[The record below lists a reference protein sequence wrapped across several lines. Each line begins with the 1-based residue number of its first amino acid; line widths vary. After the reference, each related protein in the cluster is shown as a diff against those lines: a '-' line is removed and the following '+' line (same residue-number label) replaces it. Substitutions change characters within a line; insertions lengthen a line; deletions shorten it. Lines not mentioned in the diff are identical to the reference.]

1 MSRQALKNDGVIDP
15 AEFAAAIATVDR
27 QAKAKTIITKNYGL
41 FKSYREEDYSFQN
54 IVDVIKKVM
63 SIKISESGFRKAYR
77 ALEKKRAEEAG
88 VRQERQNAVS
98 RSIPKPVEDDVVDDF
113 EFEDVSTWE
122 PVIEDNE
129 EMFTEEPEPTPEPK
143 TTQEPVFRTDPVG
156 DGFQAY
162 MNGKWLSAN
171 SNVQK
176 AISDVLNKAAKGE
189 EVSPKLL
196 NKSRRIKLEMQNHN
210 IWR

>member
-15 AEFAAAIATVDR
+15 TEFAAVIATVDR

-41 FKSYREEDYSFQN
+41 FKKYRDEEYSFQN

-98 RSIPKPVEDDVVDDF
+98 RSIPKPVDADVVDDI
-113 EFEDVSTWE
+113 DVDDIDDWE

-129 EMFTEEPEPTPEPK
+129 EVFTEEPEPTQ
-143 TTQEPVFRTDPVG
+143 TQEPVFRTDPGG
-156 DGFQAY
+156 DGFQVH
-162 MNGKWLSAN
+162 MNGKWVSAN

-176 AISDVLNKAAKGE
+176 AISDVLNKAANGG

-196 NKSRRIKLEMQNHN
+196 NKARRIKLEMQNHK

>member
-1 MSRQALKNDGVIDP
+1 MSREALKNGGIIDP
-15 AEFAAAIATVDR
+15 EEFAAAMATIDR
-27 QAKAKTIITKNYGL
+27 QAKAKVIITQNFTL
-41 FKSYREEDYSFQN
+41 FKSYRDQDYSFQN
-54 IVDVIKKVM
+54 IVDSIKKAM
-63 SIKISESGFRKAYR
+63 SVKISESGFRKAYR

-143 TTQEPVFRTDPVG
+143 TTQEPVFRTDPGG

-162 MNGKWLSAN
+162 MNGKWVSAN